1 MLAGE
6 TGGLGTIAEFEEEE
20 SDTENNSQSGGER
33 NEAKAAANTEEEQS
47 DFEEDEASES
57 EFRYWSSQTLK
68 FISRQC
74 RIWPLT
80 RSFLLLF
87 FFVKVIDFP
96 GVDHWRVLIHFR
108 SS

>member
-1 MLAGE
+1 MLPAGE

-57 EFRYWSSQTLK
+57 EFRYSGAPKPWNLSQENAG
-68 FISRQC
+68 S
-74 RIWPLT
+74 
-80 RSFLLLF
+80 
-87 FFVKVIDFP
+87 
-96 GVDHWRVLIHFR
+96 GH
-108 SS
+108 